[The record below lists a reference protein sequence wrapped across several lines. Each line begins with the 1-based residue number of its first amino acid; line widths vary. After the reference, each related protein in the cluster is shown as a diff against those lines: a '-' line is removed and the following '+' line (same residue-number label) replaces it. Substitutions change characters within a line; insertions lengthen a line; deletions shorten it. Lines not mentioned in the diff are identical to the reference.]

1 MLTFD
6 SVAQILKCYMEK
18 GLKVGEETKPL
29 VLFLS
34 FQLYIVSI
42 VSTIVG
48 QYCYHLLL
56 VEKM

>member
-1 MLTFD
+1 
-6 SVAQILKCYMEK
+6 MEK